1 MPTPHLEVSRGGIKP
16 ATLFHSS
23 SLRLTKDQ
31 FKERLKALNSDMR
44 AQDFE
49 IDRCIHHRTSGPQLI
64 CKSKRRSPVAGGE
77 GGVRGDVYR
86 TAEGSSFPLTSG
98 SRGLQVPSPSGG
110 MDSGFAA
117 TRSLVSA
124 QLLMLSS
131 HSPGEPVSRGQLGGT
146 VSCLK
151 SSQFTGSFKVSTP
164 TRGP

>member
-64 CKSKRRSPVAGGE
+64 CKAKGAAPSRAARAA
-77 GGVRGDVYR
+77 Y
-86 TAEGSSFPLTSG
+86 AEMFIRPQKG
-98 SRGLQVPSPSGG
+98 R
-110 MDSGFAA
+110 
-117 TRSLVSA
+117 VS
-124 QLLMLSS
+124 
-131 HSPGEPVSRGQLGGT
+131 H
-146 VSCLK
+146 
-151 SSQFTGSFKVSTP
+151 
-164 TRGP
+164 